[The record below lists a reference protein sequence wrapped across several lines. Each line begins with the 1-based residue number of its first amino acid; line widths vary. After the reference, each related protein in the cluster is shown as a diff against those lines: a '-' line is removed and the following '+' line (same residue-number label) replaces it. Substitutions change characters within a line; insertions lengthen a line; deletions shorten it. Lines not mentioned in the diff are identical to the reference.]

1 MNKVRLLLN
10 APLFLFLCI
19 CFGLTVS
26 AQTPN
31 RLLEGSI
38 YEKGKNNT
46 ELPVSGAKI
55 IYSKK
60 RIAFTDKEG
69 KFAIEIP
76 DTASSLIIQFD
87 HIGSDTIQLTDLN
100 KELKVVYPMYQKI
113 KDVVIRQKKFSTEI
127 SLLSIQKEERISS
140 KELLKAACCN
150 LGESFETTPS
160 VDVAF
165 TDAITGYRQI
175 QLLGLA
181 GPYTLITRENIP
193 EVRGL
198 AAVTGLTFTPGQW
211 IESMQLSKG
220 TGSVVNGFEG
230 LAGQINI
237 ELRKPME
244 GDKQFYNLYQSN
256 QGRTEANAYMAFEP
270 AKRLYTNVFFHAKS
284 QWLKID
290 QNHDHFIDQPL
301 GESVI
306 AANRWMWFGPNGTE
320 VQGGVKYNYAGNWG
334 GSMHIQADDD
344 PASSANWGLRTTIR
358 RVDAWSKLGKVF
370 VNQPWKSMG
379 LQLAFSGHNQHMQ
392 FGRKR
397 YNADEN
403 SLFANYIY
411 QSIIKN
417 TNRVIK
423 FGASAQLIRRN
434 EHVVEQHFNTQEQVA
449 GIFSE
454 YSHIFSKKVSAVL
467 GARLDYHQLYGW
479 YTTPRLHIRYAPID
493 QMAIR
498 ASIGKSYRTATIFS
512 ENLGLFATNRQVSIV
527 PSQTDGAYG
536 LKNEKAINAGANA
549 TYTFKYRYQ
558 PVTLSADYYYTH
570 FLGQVVADWES
581 ARHIRFYY
589 SEKPSFAH
597 SVQVQADYSPIRKLD
612 IRLAYR
618 FHDVQT
624 TYNETLRQRPLNA
637 RHRAFVNVSY
647 ETRNKW
653 AFDYTLQ
660 WTGQKR
666 IPSTIE
672 NPESLQWNSLSPSF
686 ITMNAHVNKVLKRG
700 FEWYVGVENML
711 NFMQPQAILDAG
723 NPFGNFFDGS
733 LIWGP
738 SMGRNI
744 YMGIRYKRK

>member
-1 MNKVRLLLN
+1 
-10 APLFLFLCI
+10 
-19 CFGLTVS
+19 
-26 AQTPN
+26 
-31 RLLEGSI
+31 
-38 YEKGKNNT
+38 
-46 ELPVSGAKI
+46 
-55 IYSKK
+55 
-60 RIAFTDKEG
+60 
-69 KFAIEIP
+69 
-76 DTASSLIIQFD
+76 
-87 HIGSDTIQLTDLN
+87 
-100 KELKVVYPMYQKI
+100 
-113 KDVVIRQKKFSTEI
+113 
-127 SLLSIQKEERISS
+127 
-140 KELLKAACCN
+140 
-150 LGESFETTPS
+150 
-160 VDVAF
+160 
-165 TDAITGYRQI
+165 
-175 QLLGLA
+175 
-181 GPYTLITRENIP
+181 
-193 EVRGL
+193 
-198 AAVTGLTFTPGQW
+198 
-211 IESMQLSKG
+211 
-220 TGSVVNGFEG
+220 
-230 LAGQINI
+230 
-237 ELRKPME
+237 
-244 GDKQFYNLYQSN
+244 
-256 QGRTEANAYMAFEP
+256 
-270 AKRLYTNVFFHAKS
+270 
-284 QWLKID
+284 
-290 QNHDHFIDQPL
+290 
-301 GESVI
+301 
-306 AANRWMWFGPNGTE
+306 
-320 VQGGVKYNYAGNWG
+320 
-334 GSMHIQADDD
+334 
-344 PASSANWGLRTTIR
+344 
-358 RVDAWSKLGKVF
+358 
-370 VNQPWKSMG
+370 
-379 LQLAFSGHNQHMQ
+379 
-392 FGRKR
+392 
-397 YNADEN
+397 
-403 SLFANYIY
+403 
-411 QSIIKN
+411 
-417 TNRVIK
+417 
-423 FGASAQLIRRN
+423 
-434 EHVVEQHFNTQEQVA
+434 
-449 GIFSE
+449 
-454 YSHIFSKKVSAVL
+454 
-467 GARLDYHQLYGW
+467 
-479 YTTPRLHIRYAPID
+479 
-493 QMAIR
+493 MAIR